1 MAHVQKP
8 RLPALRI
15 SAHARHLHG
24 GVLNAPNGVLIV
36 DAPRDAAPDPSPPVD
51 GEPDHETRPRRQH
64 AITVAIW
71 VLSLL
76 VLTAFGFLATF
87 MSPLLFLGAILPF
100 IPLGVLT
107 GKSS

>member
-1 MAHVQKP
+1 
-8 RLPALRI
+8 
-15 SAHARHLHG
+15 
-24 GVLNAPNGVLIV
+24 
-36 DAPRDAAPDPSPPVD
+36 
-51 GEPDHETRPRRQH
+51 
-64 AITVAIW
+64 

-87 MSPLLFLGAILPF
+87 MSPLFFLGVILPF